1 MAQSQI
7 TEFNNIFDRLYR
19 FQANNEDIKSAGLKI
34 IYDPGYTMAVKIETT
49 YKMLVIHPKDV
60 YLHYVMGCMYK
71 DTQRFAAL
79 AWFKKCYEI
88 EPLFVEN
95 LIDML
100 KILFDTDC
108 FVAIQNINK
117 ELNNFLY
124 TSTDVRL
131 MLLVSAVEAKLRNF
145 EISIELLKKILSTPD
160 LSNDIRFLCLS
171 NIGVTS
177 NDVGDCQN
185 AVKYLV
191 ESIQLNERLKLNAG
205 VERKN
210 AYDNLFITH
219 DYMYYE
225 HEKLNKMYDSF
236 NTAVGN
242 HKMFSHDKNTT
253 GRLRVGYVSGDF
265 NFHVVSNFISPI
277 LFNHTANF
285 EIHCFTITTIYDTTY
300 MLNMPNVSFHD
311 ITGMK
316 DIDAATL
323 IHSKNIDILIDL
335 SGHSARNALEV
346 FALNPAPIQMTYIG
360 FPNTTGMSA
369 IKYRITDAV
378 ADNINTIQKFS
389 EQLYRLPKCFLLYKQ
404 IYENSTANP
413 RKTPTDCIIV
423 ASLNKETKNTP
434 ETLKTWS
441 RMLLACPKIQ
451 LMILLKSDTATRR
464 KFYYDRLNTTSERII
479 FVPFLPSEGEYLQ
492 IFSKIDVMLDPFP
505 YSGTTTSCKSLDHS
519 IPIVTKYHK
528 DYHSHNVTA
537 SLLVNSGFPE
547 LVAYSD
553 DEYISIVKNLSENPT
568 KIDEYKR
575 AVKQGFD
582 KLMEPKP
589 FMESY
594 EKMLTDVYQGTY
606 GS

>member
-1 MAQSQI
+1 MTQSKI

-19 FQANNEDIKSAGLKI
+19 SNKDDEDIRTVGLNI
-34 IYDPGYTMAVKIETT
+34 IYDPNYTFVIKKDILYKI
-49 YKMLVIHPKDV
+49 LVIHPKDA

-71 DTQRFAAL
+71 DTKRFAAL
-79 AWFKKCYEI
+79 TWFNKCYEI
-88 EPLFVEN
+88 EPLYIEN
-95 LIDML
+95 LIDLL

-108 FVAIQNINK
+108 FTTIQNINK

-145 EISIELLKKILSTPD
+145 EKSIELLKQILAKPD
-160 LSNDIRFLCLS
+160 LPNDIRFLCLS

-177 NDVGDCQN
+177 NDVGDCEN
-185 AVKYLV
+185 SVKYLV
-191 ESIQLNERLKLNAG
+191 ESIKLNERLKLNNG
-205 VERKN
+205 IERKN

-225 HEKLNKMYDSF
+225 HAKLNALYDSF
-236 NTAVGN
+236 NTAIGN
-242 HKMFSHDKNTT
+242 RKPFTYNKNTT
-253 GRLRVGYVSGDF
+253 SKLRIGYVSGDF

-277 LFNHTANF
+277 LFNHTTGF
-285 EIHCFTITTIYDTTY
+285 EIHCFTITTIYDKTY
-300 MLNMPNVSFHD
+300 MLNMPNITFHD
-311 ITGMK
+311 ITGMN
-316 DIDAATL
+316 DIDSAKL

-378 ADNINTIQKFS
+378 ADNVNTIQKYS
-389 EQLYRLPKCFLLYKQ
+389 EQLYRLPQCFLLYKQ
-404 IYENSTANP
+404 MYENVNVNP
-413 RKTPTDCIIV
+413 RKTPNDYIIA

-434 ETLKTWS
+434 ETLNTWN
-441 RMLLACPKIQ
+441 RMLASCPKIK
-451 LMILLKSDTATRR
+451 LMMLLKSDTETRR
-464 KFYYDRLNTTSERII
+464 QFYYDRLNTTSERII

-492 IFSKIDVMLDPFP
+492 LFSKIDIMLDPFP

-537 SLLVNSGFPE
+537 SLLVHSGFPE

-553 DEYISIVKNLSENPT
+553 EEYISIIRNLSENPQ
-568 KIDEYKR
+568 KVDEYKMVIKR
-575 AVKQGFD
+575 GFD

-594 EKMLTDVYQGTY
+594 ENMLKDVY
-606 GS
+606 SKNM